1 MSKEANALS
10 LERVISLLHL
20 RHSDIKQIGRKQIYA
35 TPIGRIYYRGSKN
48 YGLPNKDWWYS
59 IDPTIINE
67 EHIDYLCLAADY
79 LGVFLIP
86 SDKFLEYRQHNQ
98 IGKVKG
104 GREDFTIVKHG
115 ASFIRK
121 ESKCQNWNIT
131 QYFITIRDTQIQ

>member
-1 MSKEANALS
+1 MSKEAYALS
-10 LERVISLLHL
+10 LEQVIGLLHL
-20 RHSDIKQIGRKQIYA
+20 KYSDIKQIGRKRIFA

-48 YGLPNKDWWYS
+48 YGLPHKNWWYS
-59 IDPTIINE
+59 IDPNIIIN

-86 SDKFLEYRQHNQ
+86 SNKFLEYRQDNQ

-104 GREDFTIVKHG
+104 GREDFTVVKDG

-121 ESKCQNWNIT
+121 ESKCQDWNIS
-131 QYFITIRDTQIQ
+131 QYFITTKNT